1 LAAWVWERVAQVP
14 LTISPASL
22 PQALRLWRHHRP
34 LPANLRSGLDLSEE
48 TFAEELAGAFDA
60 MPVPEG
66 VLGRGNSLCAAR
78 FWVFH
83 IGDDRLEALG
93 LTPGSMTA
101 EQAAIAVSQI
111 PPDEAQSVQG
121 AFQAVCFRD
130 LMVDSFVQQL
140 GLTNDESE
148 CLYEAMIDDEV
159 TKWVFTDPSIGENP
173 EFQTSFQAKLAAC
186 T

>member
-1 LAAWVWERVAQVP
+1 
-14 LTISPASL
+14 
-22 PQALRLWRHHRP
+22 
-34 LPANLRSGLDLSEE
+34 
-48 TFAEELAGAFDA
+48 
-60 MPVPEG
+60 
-66 VLGRGNSLCAAR
+66 
-78 FWVFH
+78 
-83 IGDDRLEALG
+83 
-93 LTPGSMTA
+93 MTA

-159 TKWVFTDPSIGENP
+159 TKWVLTDPSIGKKP